1 MVKTE
6 KQDKINRSPDSLP
19 NSVCTHRFCAPQS
32 LLLNEG
38 QLYFPPRKKGVT
50 SQVFT
55 RNQKM
60 LVLLVYL
67 GNFWQFISK
76 LR

>member
-38 QLYFPPRKKGVT
+38 QLYFPPKKKGGNKPG
-50 SQVFT
+50 FYKK
-55 RNQKM
+55 QKNAYT
-60 LVLLVYL
+60 VSI
-67 GNFWQFISK
+67 F
-76 LR
+76 R